1 MAVRA
6 ASATPLTPL
15 AELEPLVS
23 RAGLNLNAGQMADLA
38 LAWRQITELLGRIPR
53 NSALV
58 DDQAYVFRLPPP
70 GTTPAAKAGRKAGVA
85 LSPTRTQARTI
96 AAPKVSARKG

>member
-1 MAVRA
+1 MI
-6 ASATPLTPL
+6 
-15 AELEPLVS
+15 S

-53 NSALV
+53 EGALV

-70 GTTPAAKAGRKAGVA
+70 GTRPTAKPARKAGA
-85 LSPTRTQARTI
+85 AKSPARTI
-96 AAPKVSARKG
+96 AAPKVLARKR